1 MITVSLIN
9 EIVSKIIGQK
19 GLFIVEVS
27 VMPGNKIIVLVDSM
41 KGVLISDCIALSR
54 SIEQH
59 LNRDV
64 EDFELEVSSPGLTKP
79 FKVIQQYLKNI
90 GQNVEV
96 LLKNGQKLTGKL
108 ISVKN
113 DNFCLEVQKK
123 IKHEGKKKPE
133 IITEEKNFT
142 FNEVKTTN
150 IVINF

>member
-1 MITVSLIN
+1 MITVNLIN
-9 EIVSKIIGQK
+9 EIVSKIIAQN
-19 GLFIVEVS
+19 GLFIVEIS

-41 KGVLISDCIALSR
+41 KGVSISDCITLSR
-54 SIEQH
+54 SIEK
-59 LNRDV
+59 LLDRDV
-64 EDFELEVSSPGLTKP
+64 EDFALEVSSPGLTNP
-79 FKVIQQYLKNI
+79 FRVIQQYLKNI

-96 LLKNGQKLTGKL
+96 LLKNGQKHSGKL

-113 DNFCLEVQKK
+113 DTFCLEVHKK